1 MKLKP
6 LDIHI
11 TNSSASLDKL
21 IEQIV
26 MDEIV
31 SKTKSLDETA
41 SNEFCIGLLKPRDFV
56 VIFLFIGKEV
66 PDNAPDPSGF
76 SFNLLLQSI
85 NLLLSLDNISTYAR
99 R

>member
-26 MDEIV
+26 IDEIV
-31 SKTKSLDETA
+31 SKTKSLDETLEMFKQLNKDMA
-41 SNEFCIGLLKPRDFV
+41 LALVLEDEKNGGDSSPTPN
-56 VIFLFIGKEV
+56 
-66 PDNAPDPSGF
+66 
-76 SFNLLLQSI
+76 
-85 NLLLSLDNISTYAR
+85 
-99 R
+99 